1 MMQALPAAAASAG
14 RTTGHNAAL
23 AQQQPGTLS
32 ALPPSAPA
40 SVAGSARTAA
50 AGAGPNHKYYSPL
63 NSNKGH
69 GSVVAALSELRSSL
83 HYGSDNG
90 GDTHSV
96 AASDQHAP
104 RDKGAPV
111 ASQVSSSL
119 R

>member
-1 MMQALPAAAASAG
+1 MMQALPAAP
-14 RTTGHNAAL
+14 N
-23 AQQQPGTLS
+23 QQQPGTLP

-40 SVAGSARTAA
+40 SVAGSTRTA

-69 GSVVAALSELRSSL
+69 GSVVAALTELRSSL

-104 RDKGAPV
+104 RDKGTPA
-111 ASQVSSSL
+111 ASQVSSSCARPICL
-119 R
+119 QR